1 MRPKTTEAPIWGLP
15 LGLPDVA
22 QVIALK
28 NGAIHYNPVTSM
40 KSVWASP
47 RWKISFSSTA

>member
-1 MRPKTTEAPIWGLP
+1 MHPKTTEAPIWGLP
-15 LGLPDVA
+15 DVA
-22 QVIALK
+22 QVIALE
-28 NGAIHYNPVTSM
+28 NGAIYYSPVTSM